1 MFLCRVCKSM
11 WNCCKRQEP
20 YDDWIEKLEIQY
32 KKETHQIKLETNQMN
47 LEESLLKDNDDT
59 YNVTI
64 FV

>member
-1 MFLCRVCKSM
+1 MFLCRVCKTI

-20 YDDWIEKLEIQY
+20 YDDWMEKLEIQY
-32 KKETHQIKLETNQMN
+32 KKETHQMK
-47 LEESLLKDNDDT
+47 LEESLLKDADDT

>member
-11 WNCCKRQEP
+11 WTCCKRQEP
-20 YDDWIEKLEIQY
+20 YDDWMEKLEIQY
-32 KKETHQIKLETNQMN
+32 KKETSQMK
-47 LEESLLKDNDDT
+47 LEESLLKDTDDT